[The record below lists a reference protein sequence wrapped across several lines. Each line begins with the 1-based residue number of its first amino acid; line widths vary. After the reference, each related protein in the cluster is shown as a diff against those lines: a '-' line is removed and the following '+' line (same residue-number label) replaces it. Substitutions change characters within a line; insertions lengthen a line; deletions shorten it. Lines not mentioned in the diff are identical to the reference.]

1 MRNNILFSLSKC
13 FVKLKHF
20 RPQDEEDPYGRC
32 TNMKLTSFTEQQ
44 LRQQQQQLM
53 LQQQQQQQQAAA
65 AAAAAAGSARD
76 PRIIDLT
83 QSTSTVSS
91 TTSLCSTPRQV
102 RKI

>member
-53 LQQQQQQQQAAA
+53 LQQQQQAA

>member
-1 MRNNILFSLSKC
+1 
-13 FVKLKHF
+13 
-20 RPQDEEDPYGRC
+20 
-32 TNMKLTSFTEQQ
+32 MKLTSFTEQQ

-53 LQQQQQQQQAAA
+53 LQQQQLMLQQQQQQQA

-102 RKI
+102 QLI

>member
-1 MRNNILFSLSKC
+1 M
-13 FVKLKHF
+13 KLTNF

-53 LQQQQQQQQAAA
+53 LQQQQQQQA

-102 RKI
+102 RLI